1 MDIDYYSKW
10 ISFGLFSLA
19 AVIHIGYFIVESF
32 LLQNVKNSHLLK
44 IKPSDHQAIK
54 VWAFNQGFYNL
65 ALALQMII
73 GLMYVLK
80 GEPKTAGLLVGLSGL
95 TMIMAGVVLFF
106 SAPQLRRGALMQI
119 LPPLLGFLFL
129 SSHILF

>member
-10 ISFGLFSLA
+10 ISYGLFSLA
-19 AVIHIGYFIVESF
+19 ALIHIVFFILESF
-32 LLQNVKNSHLLK
+32 FLQNAKNVDLFK
-44 IKPSDHQAIK
+44 IKSEDHKAIK
-54 VWAFNQGFYNL
+54 TWAMNQGFYNL

-73 GLMYVLK
+73 GLIFVLK

-95 TMIMAGVVLFF
+95 TMIMAGIVLFF
-106 SAPQLRRGALMQI
+106 SAPQLRRGALLQA

-129 SSHILF
+129 FSHIVF

>member
-54 VWAFNQGFYNL
+54 VWALNQGFYNL
-65 ALALQMII
+65 ALALQMIV

-95 TMIMAGVVLFF
+95 TMIMAGLVLFF
-106 SAPQLRRGALMQI
+106 SAPLLRRGALMQF
-119 LPPLLGFLFL
+119 LPPLLGFMFL